1 MALLLLLSRVL
12 GQVRDTVIS
21 IVFGSNQYVDAYRA
35 AFSIPDLLFFLIAGG
50 ALSSAFIPVFA
61 EYIAKE
67 KEEEAWRIFST
78 LATLMG
84 IVVLAFV
91 ICATIWTEPLV
102 RLTAPGLPEET
113 RPLTVAMARILLPA
127 QFGFFLGGLMF
138 GTMNARNHFLVPGL
152 SPSLYNVGIIAGA
165 LVIAHFVPVPVFGLA
180 WGALFGALLGNL
192 IVPTLLLPRFGA
204 KYRFELN
211 LKHPG
216 VVAVFRLMM
225 PVVLGLS
232 LPGVYAI
239 IVRGFASHFE
249 AGIINDLELS
259 NRLMQAPL
267 GILGQGFAI
276 AVFPTLSTL
285 YALSKREEFLAVL
298 GRTLQTVL
306 YLTIFV
312 SAAMFFFSADIVR
325 VLNEYGRFT
334 PEHTEFT
341 ARGLQMFSIG
351 IFAWCGHPVMM
362 RAYFAIRD
370 TWTPVL
376 LGSLTTVVFFALCAL
391 LTQPGLGLGYR
402 GLPLASSIAAILL
415 FGLMLVGLRWRLG
428 RMDGKRL
435 ARLIPLSAALAVLC
449 TWAAYEVSLLIPS
462 GTGIYNNLASGLRLF
477 LGGLAAFWAYLYLGR
492 LLGLKEAEYA
502 LTVLL
507 RKRGEASSEDAS
519 SPKEDEGGRRQS

>member
-1 MALLLLLSRVL
+1 MAALLLLSRVL

-50 ALSSAFIPVFA
+50 ALSSAFIPVFS
-61 EYIAKE
+61 EYLAKDN
-67 KEEEAWRIFST
+67 EEEAWRIFST
-78 LATLMG
+78 LATLIG
-84 IVVLAFV
+84 LIVLLFV
-91 ICATIWTEPLV
+91 IGASIWTEPLV
-102 RLTAPGLPEET
+102 RWTAPGLPDET

-138 GTMNARNHFLVPGL
+138 GTMNARNHFLIPGL
-152 SPSLYNVGIIAGA
+152 SPSLYNVGIICGA

-180 WGALFGALLGNL
+180 WGALLGAVIGNL
-192 IVPTLLLPRFGA
+192 VIPLILLPRFGG

-211 LKHPG
+211 LRHPG
-216 VVAVFRLMM
+216 VVAVFRLML

-232 LPGVYAI
+232 LPGIYT
-239 IVRGFASHFE
+239 IVMRGFASHFQ

-298 GRTLQTVL
+298 NRTLQTVL

-312 SAAMFFFSADIVR
+312 SAAMFFFSFDIVR
-325 VLNEYGRFT
+325 VLNEYGKFT

-351 IFAWCGHPVMM
+351 IFAWCAHPVLM
-362 RAYFAIRD
+362 RAYFAIRN

-376 LGSLTTVVFFALCAL
+376 LGSLTTAVFFGLCFF
-391 LTQPGLGLGYR
+391 LTTPELGLGYR
-402 GLPLASSIAAILL
+402 GLPLASSLAAILL
-415 FGLMLVGLRWRLG
+415 FVLMLVGLRWQLG
-428 RMDGKRL
+428 RIDGKAL
-435 ARLIPLSAALAVLC
+435 ARLVPLSALLAVISAGAGYGL
-449 TWAAYEVSLLIPS
+449 ASLIPP
-462 GTGIYNNLASGLRLF
+462 GEGIYNNLASGLRLF
-477 LGGLAAFWAYLYLGR
+477 FGGLAGFWAYLYLGR
-492 LLGLKEAEYA
+492 LFRLKEAEYA

-507 RKRGEASSEDAS
+507 RKRAEVVAPEASEA
-519 SPKEDEGGRRQS
+519 KEAEDESRQS